1 MERSLSMELVRV
13 TEAAALAS
21 ARWMGRGK
29 KDEADG
35 AATSAMR
42 DVFDTI
48 PMSGTVVIG
57 EGEMD
62 EAPMLY
68 IGEKLGT
75 GIGPGVDV
83 AVDPLEGTNIVASG
97 GWNALAV
104 LAVADKGNLLHAPDM
119 YMDKIA
125 VGPEAVGLIDINAPI
140 MDNVRAVAK
149 AKNKDIEDIVATI
162 LNRPRHAHIIHEL
175 REAGVRIKL
184 INDGDVAGA
193 INTAFDQTG
202 VDILFGSGGAPEGV
216 ISAVA
221 LKCLGGE
228 LQGKLMPQ
236 DDMRLTAR
244 RGRGFTPADQNKRDD
259 QPIGVIPIDSIYTPV
274 ARVSYQV
281 ETTRVGQLTN
291 YDKLTLDVWTD
302 GSTGPKEAIA
312 LGSKILTEHLNIFV
326 GLTDEAQNAEI
337 MVEKEEDQKEK
348 VLEMTIEELDLSVR
362 SYNCLK
368 RAGINTVQ
376 ELAHKTEEDMM
387 KVRNLGRKSLEEVK
401 AKLDELGLGLRKD
414 D

>member
-29 KDEADG
+29 KDEADD

-48 PMSGTVVIG
+48 PMKGTVVIG

-68 IGEKLGT
+68 IGEKLGN
-75 GIGPGVDV
+75 GYGPRVDV
-83 AVDPLEGTNIVASG
+83 AVDPLEGTNILAQG

-104 LAVADKGNLLHAPDM
+104 IAVADHGNLLNAPDM

-125 VGPEAVGLIDINAPI
+125 VGPDAVGCIDINAPI
-140 MDNVRAVAK
+140 MDNLRAVAK

-162 LNRPRHAHIIHEL
+162 LNRERHQGIINEL

-193 INTAFDQTG
+193 INTAFDHTG

-216 ISAVA
+216 LSAVA

-228 LQGKLMPQ
+228 IQGRLIPQ
-236 DDMRLTAR
+236 S
-244 RGRGFTPADQNKRDD
+244 DQELERCVKM
-259 QPIGVIPIDSIYTPV
+259 G
-274 ARVSYQV
+274 
-281 ETTRVGQLTN
+281 
-291 YDKLTLDVWTD
+291 LDVNKVLLMDDLVKGDDAIFAATGVTD
-302 GSTGPKEAIA
+302 G
-312 LGSKILTEHLNIFV
+312 
-326 GLTDEAQNAEI
+326 
-337 MVEKEEDQKEK
+337 
-348 VLEMTIEELDLSVR
+348 ELLRGVQFKASSGTTQSLVMRAKSGTVR
-362 SYNCLK
+362 FIDGQHSLK
-368 RAGINTVQ
+368 
-376 ELAHKTEEDMM
+376 K
-387 KVRNLGRKSLEEVK
+387 KPNLVIK
-401 AKLDELGLGLRKD
+401 
-414 D
+414 